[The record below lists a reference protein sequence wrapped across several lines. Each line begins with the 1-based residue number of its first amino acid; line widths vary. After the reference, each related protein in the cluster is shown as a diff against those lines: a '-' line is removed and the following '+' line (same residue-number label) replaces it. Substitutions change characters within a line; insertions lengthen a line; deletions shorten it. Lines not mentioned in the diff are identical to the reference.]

1 MTANI
6 VRDKRRRFHP
16 DPEHSDTL
24 PRTYYWDPDIFAR
37 EKEEIFF
44 KTWQFVGY
52 VSELRSPGDFVT
64 ATIIDQPVFVIRAKE
79 GALRAYY
86 NVCMHR
92 GHILLEGKGNV
103 RMITCPFHA
112 WTYDLE
118 GNLKAAGN
126 SENVTGFDHGDFC
139 LPEIQVE
146 EFGNMAYVNLDAS
159 ASSLKSQAGGL
170 EQEFRT
176 FVPHFDDLV
185 FARRDTFD
193 IKCNWKFV
201 FDQMECYH
209 CPVIHPQ
216 IMGKED
222 SYLQH
227 SFEITAHEYWSQ
239 HLIRANTDVVATMQE
254 NLPYRFGA
262 DDELKDAYIWWLWP
276 NDLWV
281 AHHGPSN
288 WKMMHLLPT
297 GIETCIQHVD
307 YFFLNDPPQAGEVEM
322 MDYFS
327 GVLQRQDIDTMEKQ
341 QLGVHARGYTQG
353 RLMVDRERSWRSEH
367 GTHHFDKL
375 LWETLNG
382 PNY

>member
-185 FARRDTFD
+185 FAAATPSTSSATGSSCSIRWSATTARSSIPDHGQGGLLPPAQLRDHGAR
-193 IKCNWKFV
+193 V
-201 FDQMECYH
+201 LVAA
-209 CPVIHPQ
+209 PHP
-216 IMGKED
+216 
-222 SYLQH
+222 
-227 SFEITAHEYWSQ
+227 
-239 HLIRANTDVVATMQE
+239 RNTDVVATMQE

-341 QLGVHARGYTQG
+341 QLGVHAAATRKAG
-353 RLMVDRERSWRSEH
+353 
-367 GTHHFDKL
+367 
-375 LWETLNG
+375 
-382 PNY
+382 